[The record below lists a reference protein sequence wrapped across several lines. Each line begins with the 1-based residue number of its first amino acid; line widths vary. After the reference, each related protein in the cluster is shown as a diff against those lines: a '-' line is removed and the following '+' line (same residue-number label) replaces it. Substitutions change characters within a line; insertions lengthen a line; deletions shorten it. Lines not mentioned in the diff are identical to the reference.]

1 CSMTL
6 ERAREIIQQQVS
18 FGSGYNRHAVRLLL
32 GEVQREHGLPA
43 GDQLIRELDLE
54 EAFGLKLGTDFTA
67 VGQ

>member
-1 CSMTL
+1 MTL

>member
-1 CSMTL
+1 MTL
-6 ERAREIIQQQVS
+6 QRAREIIQQQVS

-54 EAFGLKLGTDFTA
+54 EAFGLKQGTDFTA